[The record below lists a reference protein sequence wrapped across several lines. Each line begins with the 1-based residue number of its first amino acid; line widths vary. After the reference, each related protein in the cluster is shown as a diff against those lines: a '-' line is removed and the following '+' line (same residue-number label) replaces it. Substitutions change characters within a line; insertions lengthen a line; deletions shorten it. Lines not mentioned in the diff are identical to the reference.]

1 MYAVEGGNKTGQLFN
16 AYTVPTLNEQFRFK
30 WWDIT
35 TRIGSPYLVRAPDT
49 SSILNLNCKRRD
61 LGLLLRAWKPWGAE
75 RLLYSAVT
83 CSQTC
88 CASHCSPHPIQGET
102 APHTQWHPASKLR
115 RNYFRHMLHITISP
129 HHETVIHWKA
139 KQKYINWSFN
149 ILTKSNWKKVAAMQ
163 QQQRSNHQ
171 KKNLKHIRNSNSLL

>member
-1 MYAVEGGNKTGQLFN
+1 MLWKVGIKQGNCSMLTPYQHLMNSFVSSDGTSPLGLE
-16 AYTVPTLNEQFRFK
+16 VPTLWEHQTPAAFWISTVKGGTLSSCWEPESHEEQRDPCTLQ
-30 WWDIT
+30 WPAPRPAVPLIATLSLSRERQLLTHSDI
-35 TRIGSPYLVRAPDT
+35 
-49 SSILNLNCKRRD
+49 
-61 LGLLLRAWKPWGAE
+61 LLQNWE
-75 RLLYSAVT
+75 EIISD
-83 CSQTC
+83 
-88 CASHCSPHPIQGET
+88 I
-102 APHTQWHPASKLR
+102 
-115 RNYFRHMLHITISP
+115 LHITISP